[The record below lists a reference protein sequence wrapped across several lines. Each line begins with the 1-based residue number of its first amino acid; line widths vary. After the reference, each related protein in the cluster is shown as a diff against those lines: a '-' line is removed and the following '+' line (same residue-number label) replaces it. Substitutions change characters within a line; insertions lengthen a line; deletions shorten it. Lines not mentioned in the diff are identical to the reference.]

1 MNVVDTSAWLE
12 YFGEGQNAKHFAA
25 PIENTKALVVPV
37 ICIYEV
43 FKKLLQDK
51 DETNALQAIAL
62 MNQGQV
68 VDLNSSLA
76 LSAAKISVDQ
86 RIPMADSIVLAIAHH
101 VHGTLWTQD
110 ADFKDLPNVK
120 FFAKTSAKS

>member
-12 YFGEGQNAKHFAA
+12 YFGEGQNAKHFAK
-25 PIENTKALVVPV
+25 PIENTKVLVVPV

-43 FKKLLQDK
+43 FKKLLQEE
-51 DETNALQAIAL
+51 DETSALQAVAL

-68 VDLNSSLA
+68 VELDTSLA
-76 LSAAKISVDQ
+76 LSAAKISVSQ
-86 RIPMADSIVLAIAHH
+86 KIPMADSIVLATARH
-101 VHGTLWTQD
+101 VHGILWTQD

-120 FFAKTSAKS
+120 FFPKAPAK